1 MNLQKTGTII
11 YNARKKLNLTQNE
24 LGSILGVTGKAV
36 SKWEKG
42 YSFPDVGLLAPLS
55 ETLSVPVIPSFP
67 VNSTTFRRKNPRA
80 ISSQFLPRNRK
91 EENASPLR

>member
-42 YSFPDVGLLAPLS
+42 V
-55 ETLSVPVIPSFP
+55 
-67 VNSTTFRRKNPRA
+67 
-80 ISSQFLPRNRK
+80 SQ
-91 EENASPLR
+91 S